1 MFGLVSHH
9 VKYHTAGVLA
19 FAFILLF
26 CVNTQLHAACR
37 GEGFMGVSTNDPIM
51 SWVDI
56 TWSPVYSSAS
66 TSGTLGCKT
75 WDFSQFLEQSRMQ
88 FLQQSHT
95 HLLVETVQGQGPH
108 LEALAKLMTC
118 PQSSAEAFSNMLWEH
133 RQQTVQIFETT
144 KQTPEFL
151 TELRKWIA
159 ANRQLRNNCSL
170 S

>member
-9 VKYHTAGVLA
+9 VKYLPAGVLA

-26 CVNTQLHAACR
+26 CVNSQLHAACR

-56 TWSPVYSSAS
+56 TFSPVYSSAS
-66 TSGTLGCKT
+66 TSGTLGCKN
-75 WDFSQFLEQSRMQ
+75 WNISQFLEQSRMQ
-88 FLQQSHT
+88 FLQKSHT
-95 HLLVETVQGQGPH
+95 QLLEETVQGHGPH

-118 PQSSAEAFSNMLWEH
+118 PQSSAEAFSKMLWEH
-133 RQQTVQIFETT
+133 RQQTVQIFETA

-151 TELRKWIA
+151 AELRKWIT

>member
-9 VKYHTAGVLA
+9 VKYLPAGVLA

-26 CVNTQLHAACR
+26 CVNTQLQAACR
-37 GEGFMGVSTNDPIM
+37 GEGFMGVSTNDPIQ

-56 TWSPVYSSAS
+56 TYSPVYSSAS
-66 TSGTLGCKT
+66 TSGTLGCKN
-75 WDFSQFLEQSRMQ
+75 WNFSQFLEQSRMQ
-88 FLQQSHT
+88 FLQQSYT
-95 HLLVETVQGQGPH
+95 QLLVETVQGHGPH

-133 RQQTVQIFETT
+133 RQQTVQIFETA

-151 TELRKWIA
+151 AELRKWIA

>member
-9 VKYHTAGVLA
+9 AKYLPAGVLA

-37 GEGFMGVSTNDPIM
+37 GEGFMGVSTNDPIQ
-51 SWVDI
+51 SFVDI
-56 TWSPVYSSAS
+56 TYSPVYSSAS
-66 TSGTLGCKT
+66 TSGTLGCKN
-75 WDFSQFLEQSRMQ
+75 WNFSQFLEQSRMQ

-95 HLLVETVQGQGPH
+95 QLLVETVQGHGPH

-118 PQSSAEAFSNMLWEH
+118 PQSSAEAFSNMIWEH
-133 RQQTVQIFETT
+133 RQQTVQIFETA

-151 TELRKWIA
+151 AELRKWIA
-159 ANRQLRNNCSL
+159 ANRQLRNNCRL

>member
-1 MFGLVSHH
+1 MFGLVSHL
-9 VKYHTAGVLA
+9 VKYLPAGVLA
-19 FAFILLF
+19 FALIFLF
-26 CVNTQLHAACR
+26 CENTQLYAACR

-56 TWSPVYSSAS
+56 TFSPVYSSAS
-66 TSGTLGCKT
+66 TSGTLGCKN
-75 WDFSQFLEQSRMQ
+75 WNISQFLEQSRMQ

-95 HLLVETVQGQGPH
+95 QLLVETVQGHGPH
-108 LEALAKLMTC
+108 LEALSKLMTC
-118 PQSSAEAFSNMLWEH
+118 PQSSAKAFSNMMWEH
-133 RQQTVQIFETT
+133 RQQTVQIFETA

-151 TELRKWIA
+151 AALRKWIA